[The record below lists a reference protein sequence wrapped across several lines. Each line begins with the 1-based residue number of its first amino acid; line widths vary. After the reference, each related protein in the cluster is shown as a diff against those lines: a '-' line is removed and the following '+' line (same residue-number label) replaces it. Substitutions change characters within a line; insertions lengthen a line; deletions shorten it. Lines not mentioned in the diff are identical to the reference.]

1 MERTRIRRKPQ
12 RGSHDRSVI
21 DAILDEAL
29 VCHVALPGPV
39 VLPTTF
45 VRMDDH
51 IYIHGAATNGM
62 LSRLSEGLDV
72 CVAVTLLDALVLAK
86 TALHH
91 SVNYRSVVIFG
102 RGELVTD
109 PARKQA
115 SLGALLDKVVPNRS
129 RDCRMANDKELAA
142 TQIIAVSLAEASAKM
157 RQGPPLEEDG
167 ADAALPYWAGVI
179 PLITTR
185 GEPIS
190 ASTSKNV

>member
-1 MERTRIRRKPQ
+1 MDRTKLRRKPH
-12 RGSHDRSVI
+12 RGSHDRAVI

-39 VLPTTF
+39 VLPTSF
-45 VRMDDH
+45 VRMGDY
-51 IYIHGAATNGM
+51 IYVHGAVTNGM

-72 CVAVTLLDALVLAK
+72 CVAVTLLDAVVLAK

-102 RGELVTD
+102 RGERVDD
-109 PARKQA
+109 PERKRA
-115 SLGALLDKVVPNRS
+115 SLVALLDKVVAGRS
-129 RDCRMANDKELAA
+129 RDCRLPDDKELAA
-142 TQIIAVSLAEASAKM
+142 TQIIAVPITEASAKT
-157 RQGPPLEEDG
+157 RSGPPIDETGTD
-167 ADAALPYWAGVI
+167 ADLPYWAGVI